1 MSATTLNDAAG
12 AASWSLALRFA
23 RRELRGGLAGFRLM
37 MACLALGVAT
47 IAGIGSFSATIGET
61 LKNDARSLLGGDV
74 ELRLTHRQAIP
85 EQRAYLD
92 AQGPVSAITTMRTM
106 ASTIGAATLGEAPQ
120 RRLVELKAVDN
131 AYPLYGEVRLES
143 GMAFSVAIADETRN
157 GETLFGAV
165 AQPDLFSQMNIQPG
179 AIVQVGEAKLILR
192 AALLREPDAA
202 GDVFK
207 LGPSLLTS
215 EAALRASQLEQPGSL
230 IRYEYRIAL
239 PVGTDLAAWSE
250 RATAV
255 FPDAAWR
262 IRTLDEGA
270 PGIGQQLDRLNLFFT
285 LIGLT
290 ALLVGGIG
298 VANAVKSYLD
308 GKTAT
313 IATFKCLGAP
323 AALIFRV
330 YLLQIMIMALGGIVI
345 GLLVGAVLPA
355 AGLNAVRDGLS
366 LDVHFGLHAAPLLLA
381 AAYGILT
388 ALAFALWP
396 LARAREVPAAHLFR
410 DLVSPDRVW
419 PRPGL
424 IAATALAGLALA
436 ALAYISATERSFAL
450 WFILGAV
457 ATLVVFRLLA
467 VVVTRASRALGHRL
481 TGASIRLPLLN
492 FALANLHR
500 PGSPA
505 GIILLSFGI
514 GLTVFVTLMQIEGN
528 LNAQINERLPKEA
541 PSYFFIDIQPPQVEA
556 FERILAETPGV
567 TGHQRMPSLRARI
580 VAIKGVEVNE
590 ENVAPEVRWAVR
602 SDRGLTYSATPPE
615 GSKIVAGQW
624 WPADYQG
631 PPIISFDARVAQG
644 MGIGVGDSLTFDVL
658 GRRIT
663 ATVAN
668 LREINYQTLGLNFA
682 IVFAPGVLE
691 AAPQTHLSTVS
702 ATPGTENALREAV
715 LSRFPNVTA
724 ISVKDALETASETFK
739 RIADAARAL
748 ASLALIAG
756 VLVLAGAI
764 AAGRRARIYDAVV
777 LKVLGATR
785 KNLLGAYIV
794 EYAAIG
800 FSASAIAGALGTLAG
815 WLIVSKVMRADW
827 VFLPGTLAGT
837 ALVCTLA
844 VMAFGFVGTWR
855 ALGQK
860 ASPILRAR

>member
-1 MSATTLNDAAG
+1 MSSFKDP
-12 AASWSLALRFA
+12 ASWSLAFKLA
-23 RRELRGGLAGFRLM
+23 RRELRGGFTGFRLM
-37 MACLALGVAT
+37 MACLALGVAA
-47 IAGIGSFSATIGET
+47 IAGIGSFSATIGES
-61 LKNDARSLLGGDV
+61 LQNDARALLGGDV
-74 ELRLTHRQAIP
+74 ELRLTHQKATVD
-85 EQRAYLD
+85 QRAYLD
-92 AQGPVSAITTMRTM
+92 KEGPVSAIATMRAM
-106 ASTIGAATLGEAPQ
+106 AATIGETPQ

-131 AYPLYGEVRLES
+131 AYPLYGEAKLD
-143 GMAFSVAIADETRN
+143 GQMTLDQALAQETRD
-157 GETLFGAV
+157 GETIYGAV
-165 AQPDLFSQMNIQPG
+165 AQPDLFTLLKIQPG
-179 AIVQVGEAKLILR
+179 ALVQVGEAKFVLR
-192 AALLREPDAA
+192 AQLLREPDAA

-207 LGPSLLTS
+207 LGPSFITS
-215 EAALRASQLEQPGSL
+215 EAGLTASKLEQPGSL
-230 IRYEYRIAL
+230 IRYEYRVAL
-239 PVGTDLAAWSE
+239 PAGIDLAAWSK
-250 RATAV
+250 RITDA

-323 AALIFRV
+323 AGLIFRV
-330 YLLQIMIMALGGIVI
+330 YLLQIMVMALGGIAI
-345 GLLVGAVLPA
+345 GLLFGAVLPA
-355 AGLNAVRDGLS
+355 AGLNAVRDGLG
-366 LDVHFGLHAAPLLLA
+366 LDVHFGLHAQPLILA

-388 ALAFALWP
+388 ALTFALWP

-419 PRPGL
+419 PRAEL
-424 IAATALAGLALA
+424 IAATAVAALSLA
-436 ALAYISATERSFAL
+436 ALAFFTASQKNFAA
-450 WFILGAV
+450 WFILGAIV
-457 ATLVVFRLLA
+457 TLLVFRGLA
-467 VVVTRASRALGHRL
+467 SVITRASRGLGHRL
-481 TGASIRLPLLN
+481 TGASTRLPLLN

-528 LNAQINERLPKEA
+528 LNAQISERLPAEA
-541 PSYFFIDIQPPQVEA
+541 PSYFFVDIQPTQVEE
-556 FERILAETPGV
+556 FERIVSTAPGV

-580 VAIKGVEVNE
+580 VAIKGVEVDEN
-590 ENVAPEVRWAVR
+590 NVAPEARWAVR
-602 SDRGLTYSATPPE
+602 SDRGLTYAARPPE
-615 GSKIVAGQW
+615 GSKIVGGQW
-624 WPADYQG
+624 WAADYKG

-644 MGIGVGDSLTFDVL
+644 MGIGVGDTLTFDIL

-663 ATVAN
+663 ATIAN

-682 IVFAPGVLE
+682 IIFAPGVLE
-691 AAPQTHLSTVS
+691 GAPQTHLSTVS
-702 ATPGTENALREAV
+702 AAPGADDAVREAV

-724 ISVKDALETASETFK
+724 INVKDALATAAEAFGK
-739 RIADAARAL
+739 IADAARAL

-800 FSASAIAGALGTLAG
+800 LAASVIAGALGTLAG
-815 WLIVSKVMRADW
+815 WLIVTQIMRAEW
-827 VFLPGTLAGT
+827 VFLPGTLIGT

-844 VMAFGFVGTWR
+844 VVAFGFVGTWR

>member
-1 MSATTLNDAAG
+1 MSMVATHADAS
-12 AASWSLALRFA
+12 SWSLALRFA
-23 RRELRGGLAGFRLM
+23 RRELRGGFAGFRLM
-37 MACLALGVAT
+37 MACLALGVAA
-47 IAGIGSFSATIGET
+47 IAGIGSFSATIGES
-61 LKNDARSLLGGDV
+61 LQNDARALLGGDV
-74 ELRLTHRQAIP
+74 ELRLTHQKATP

-92 AQGPVSAITTMRTM
+92 AEGPVSAIATMRAM
-106 ASTIGAATLGEAPQ
+106 AATISSATIGEAPGRQ
-120 RRLVELKAVDN
+120 LVELKAVDN
-131 AYPLYGEVRLES
+131 AYPLYGEARLDP
-143 GMAFSVAIADETRN
+143 ALPLDQALAPETRN
-157 GETLFGAV
+157 GETLYGAV
-165 AQPDLFSQMNIQPG
+165 AQPDLFTLLKIAPG
-179 AIVQVGEAKLILR
+179 TVVQVGEAKFVLR

-215 EAALRASQLEQPGSL
+215 EAALTASQLEQPGSL

-239 PVGTDLAAWSE
+239 PLGTNLAAWSE
-250 RATAV
+250 RITKA

-330 YLLQIMIMALGGIVI
+330 YLLQIMVMALGGIVI

-381 AAYGILT
+381 GAYGILT

-424 IAATALAGLALA
+424 IAATVVAGLALA

-450 WFILGAV
+450 WFILGAI
-457 ATLVVFRLLA
+457 ATIVVFRGFA
-467 VVVTRASRALGHRL
+467 VVVTRASRALGHRMH
-481 TGASIRLPLLN
+481 GAAIRVPLLN

-514 GLTVFVTLMQIEGN
+514 GLTVFVTLIQIEGN

-541 PSYFFIDIQPPQVEA
+541 PSYFFVDIQPPQVAE
-556 FERILAETPGV
+556 FERILSETPGV

-580 VAIKGVEVNE
+580 VAIKGVEVDEN
-590 ENVAPEVRWAVR
+590 NVAPEARWAVR
-602 SDRGLTYSATPPE
+602 SDRGLTYSATPPD
-615 GSKIVAGQW
+615 GSKIVAGRW
-624 WPADYQG
+624 WAPDYQG

-644 MGIGVGDSLTFDVL
+644 MGIGVGDTLTFDIL

-663 ATVAN
+663 ATIAN

-682 IVFAPGVLE
+682 IIFAPGVLE

-702 ATPGTENALREAV
+702 TLPGAENALREAV

-724 ISVKDALETASETFK
+724 INVKDALETASDAFNK
-739 RIADAARAL
+739 IADAARAL

-785 KNLLGAYIV
+785 KNLLGAYII

-800 FSASAIAGALGTLAG
+800 FSASVIAGALGTFAG
-815 WLIVSKVMRADW
+815 WLIVTKIMRADW

-837 ALVCTLA
+837 AAVCTLA
-844 VMAFGFVGTWR
+844 VIAFGFVGTWR

>member
-1 MSATTLNDAAG
+1 MSMVATDADAS
-12 AASWSLALRFA
+12 SWSLALRFA
-23 RRELRGGLAGFRLM
+23 RRELRGGFAGFRLM
-37 MACLALGVAT
+37 MACLALGVAA
-47 IAGIGSFSATIGET
+47 IAGIGSFSATIGES
-61 LKNDARSLLGGDV
+61 LQNDARALLGGDV
-74 ELRLTHRQAIP
+74 ELRLTHQKATP

-92 AQGPVSAITTMRTM
+92 AQGPVSAIATMRAM
-106 ASTIGAATLGEAPQ
+106 AATISSATIGEAPGRQ
-120 RRLVELKAVDN
+120 LVELKAVDN
-131 AYPLYGEVRLES
+131 AYPLYGEAWLDPILPLDQALAPE
-143 GMAFSVAIADETRN
+143 MRN
-157 GETLFGAV
+157 GETVYGAV
-165 AQPDLFSQMNIQPG
+165 AQPDLFTLLKIKPG
-179 AIVQVGEAKLILR
+179 TVVQVGEAKFVLR

-202 GDVFK
+202 GDIFK

-215 EAALRASQLEQPGSL
+215 EAALTASQLEQPGSL
-230 IRYEYRIAL
+230 IRYEYRVAL
-239 PVGTDLAAWSE
+239 PLGTNLAAWSE
-250 RATAV
+250 RTTQA

-330 YLLQIMIMALGGIVI
+330 YLLQIMVMALGGIVL

-381 AAYGILT
+381 GAYGILT

-419 PRPGL
+419 PRPRL
-424 IAATALAGLALA
+424 IAATVVAGLALA

-450 WFILGAV
+450 WFILGAI
-457 ATLVVFRLLA
+457 ATIVVFRGFA
-467 VVVTRASRALGHRL
+467 VVVTRASRALGHRMH
-481 TGASIRLPLLN
+481 GASIRVPLLN
-492 FALANLHR
+492 FALTNLHR

-541 PSYFFIDIQPPQVEA
+541 PSYFFVDIQPPQVPE
-556 FERILAETPGV
+556 FERILSETPGV

-580 VAIKGVEVNE
+580 VAIKGVEVDEN
-590 ENVAPEVRWAVR
+590 NVAPEARWAVR
-602 SDRGLTYSATPPE
+602 SDRGLTYSATPPD
-615 GSKIVAGQW
+615 GSKIVAGRW
-624 WPADYQG
+624 WAPDYQG

-644 MGIGVGDSLTFDVL
+644 MGIGVGDSLTFDIL

-663 ATVAN
+663 ATIAN

-682 IVFAPGVLE
+682 IIFAPGVLE

-702 ATPGTENALREAV
+702 TVPGAENALREAV

-724 ISVKDALETASETFK
+724 INVKDALETASDAFNK
-739 RIADAARAL
+739 IADAARAL

-785 KNLLGAYIV
+785 KNLLGAYII
-794 EYAAIG
+794 EYATIG
-800 FSASAIAGALGTLAG
+800 LSASVIAGALGTFAG
-815 WLIVSKVMRADW
+815 WRIVTKIMRADW

-837 ALVCTLA
+837 AVVCTLA

>member
-1 MSATTLNDAAG
+1 MSMVATDADAS
-12 AASWSLALRFA
+12 SWSLALRFA
-23 RRELRGGLAGFRLM
+23 RRELRGGFAGFRLM
-37 MACLALGVAT
+37 MACLALGVAA
-47 IAGIGSFSATIGET
+47 IAGIGSFSATIGES
-61 LKNDARSLLGGDV
+61 LQNDARALLGGDV
-74 ELRLTHRQAIP
+74 ELRLTHQKATP

-92 AQGPVSAITTMRTM
+92 AQGPVSAIATMRAM
-106 ASTIGAATLGEAPQ
+106 AATISSATIGEAPGRQ
-120 RRLVELKAVDN
+120 LVELKAVDN
-131 AYPLYGEVRLES
+131 AYPLYGEAWLDPILPLDQALAPE
-143 GMAFSVAIADETRN
+143 MRN
-157 GETLFGAV
+157 GETVYGAV
-165 AQPDLFSQMNIQPG
+165 AQPDLFTLLKIKPG
-179 AIVQVGEAKLILR
+179 TVVQVGEAKFVLR

-202 GDVFK
+202 GDIFK

-215 EAALRASQLEQPGSL
+215 EAALTASQLEQPGSL
-230 IRYEYRIAL
+230 IRYEYRVAL
-239 PVGTDLAAWSE
+239 PLGTNLAAWSE
-250 RATAV
+250 RITQA

-330 YLLQIMIMALGGIVI
+330 YLLQIMVMALGGIVL

-381 AAYGILT
+381 GAYGILT

-419 PRPGL
+419 PRPSL
-424 IAATALAGLALA
+424 IAATVVAGLALA

-450 WFILGAV
+450 WFILGAI
-457 ATLVVFRLLA
+457 ATIVVFRGFA
-467 VVVTRASRALGHRL
+467 VVVTRASRALGHRMH
-481 TGASIRLPLLN
+481 GAWIRVPLLN
-492 FALANLHR
+492 FALTNLHR

-541 PSYFFIDIQPPQVEA
+541 PSYFFVDIQPPQVPE
-556 FERILAETPGV
+556 FERILSETPGV

-580 VAIKGVEVNE
+580 VAIKGVEVDEN
-590 ENVAPEVRWAVR
+590 NVAPEARWAVR
-602 SDRGLTYSATPPE
+602 SDRGLTYSATPPD
-615 GSKIVAGQW
+615 GSKIVAGRW
-624 WPADYQG
+624 WAPDYQG

-644 MGIGVGDSLTFDVL
+644 MGIGVGDSLTFDIL

-663 ATVAN
+663 ATIAN

-682 IVFAPGVLE
+682 IIFAPGVLE

-702 ATPGTENALREAV
+702 TVPGAENALREAV

-724 ISVKDALETASETFK
+724 INVKDALETASDAFNK
-739 RIADAARAL
+739 IADAARAL

-785 KNLLGAYIV
+785 KNLLGAYII
-794 EYAAIG
+794 EYATIG
-800 FSASAIAGALGTLAG
+800 LSASVIAGALGTLAG
-815 WLIVSKVMRADW
+815 WLIVTKIMRADW

-837 ALVCTLA
+837 AVVCTLA

>member
-1 MSATTLNDAAG
+1 MSMVATDADAS
-12 AASWSLALRFA
+12 SWSLALRFA
-23 RRELRGGLAGFRLM
+23 RRELRGGFAGFRLM
-37 MACLALGVAT
+37 MACLALGVAA
-47 IAGIGSFSATIGET
+47 IAGIGSFSATIGES
-61 LKNDARSLLGGDV
+61 LQNDARALLGGDV
-74 ELRLTHRQAIP
+74 ELRLTHQKATP

-92 AQGPVSAITTMRTM
+92 AQGPVSAIATMRAM
-106 ASTIGAATLGEAPQ
+106 AATISSATIGEAPGRQ
-120 RRLVELKAVDN
+120 LVELKAVDN
-131 AYPLYGEVRLES
+131 AYPLYGEAWLDPILPLDQALAPE
-143 GMAFSVAIADETRN
+143 MRN
-157 GETLFGAV
+157 GETVYGAV
-165 AQPDLFSQMNIQPG
+165 AQPDLFTLLKIKPG
-179 AIVQVGEAKLILR
+179 TVVQVGEAKFVLR

-202 GDVFK
+202 GDIFK

-215 EAALRASQLEQPGSL
+215 EAALTASQLEQPGSL
-230 IRYEYRIAL
+230 IRYEYRVAL
-239 PVGTDLAAWSE
+239 PLGTNLAAWSE
-250 RATAV
+250 RITQA

-330 YLLQIMIMALGGIVI
+330 YLLQIMVMALGGIVL

-381 AAYGILT
+381 GAYGILT

-419 PRPGL
+419 PRPSL
-424 IAATALAGLALA
+424 IAATVVAGLALA

-450 WFILGAV
+450 WFILGAI
-457 ATLVVFRLLA
+457 ATIVVFRGFA
-467 VVVTRASRALGHRL
+467 VVVTRASRALGHRMH
-481 TGASIRLPLLN
+481 GASIRVPLLN
-492 FALANLHR
+492 FALTNLHR

-541 PSYFFIDIQPPQVEA
+541 PSYFFVDIQPPQVAE
-556 FERILAETPGV
+556 FERILSETPGV

-580 VAIKGVEVNE
+580 VAIKGVEVDEN
-590 ENVAPEVRWAVR
+590 NVAPEARWAVR
-602 SDRGLTYSATPPE
+602 SDRGLTYSATPPD
-615 GSKIVAGQW
+615 GSKIVAGRW
-624 WPADYQG
+624 WAPDYQG

-644 MGIGVGDSLTFDVL
+644 MGIGVGDSLTFDIL

-663 ATVAN
+663 ATIAN

-682 IVFAPGVLE
+682 IIFAPGVLE

-702 ATPGTENALREAV
+702 TVPGAENALREAV

-724 ISVKDALETASETFK
+724 INVKDALETASDAFNK
-739 RIADAARAL
+739 IADAARAL

-785 KNLLGAYIV
+785 KNLLGAYII
-794 EYAAIG
+794 EYATIG
-800 FSASAIAGALGTLAG
+800 LSASVIAGALGTLAG
-815 WLIVSKVMRADW
+815 WLIVTKIMRADW

-837 ALVCTLA
+837 AVVCTLA